1 MYYLLIIMLFFTL
14 LLLLED
20 LFNTKKEVIRIQ
32 ENS

>member
-1 MYYLLIIMLFFTL
+1 MYYLLMIMLFFTL